1 MWALKHLANDWLAG
15 TWFLFWANA
24 CFTFGAFVLLLGSFV
39 LGSNPEQIFLWLS
52 SFASSGLFLIGS
64 AYFVAGSYPHAQQ
77 FYYASGRGQI
87 EMDKQYA
94 SVPSS
99 SDLEATEQAA
109 TATTAQALGLPAGKK
124 LPTFDDAFNP
134 LHHAPSSSSS
144 AAAASKVD
152 LPTLTPTS
160 AFRLAPKPS
169 SSSSVFAKSGS
180 GTNLSAIH
188 SAAEANSPSVPSQ
201 SLLEAE
207 DENRDDDE
215 DDVEAGDVNP
225 LLSIT
230 PLHTHT
236 HASSSSSSAAMQLH
250 THSEQQKSR
259 VGGLDD
265 D

>member
-24 CFTFGAFVLLLGSFV
+24 CFTFGAFVLLLGSFA

-87 EMDKQYA
+87 EIDKQYA

-99 SDLEATEQAA
+99 PDLEATEKA
-109 TATTAQALGLPAGKK
+109 ATTAEALGLPAGKK

-134 LHHAPSSSSS
+134 LHTPIVHKDSPTPPSSS
-144 AAAASKVD
+144 
-152 LPTLTPTS
+152 S
-160 AFRLAPKPS
+160 AFRLAPKPL
-169 SSSSVFAKSGS
+169 SSSSVFVKSNS
-180 GTNLSAIH
+180 GTNLNTIH
-188 SAAEANSPSVPSQ
+188 SVEVNNPSVPSSQ

-215 DDVEAGDVNP
+215 DDVEAGDVNNP
-225 LLSIT
+225 LLTIS

-236 HASSSSSSAAMQLH
+236 HASPPSSSVSGTALLH
-250 THSEQQKSR
+250 THSGPQKSL

-265 D
+265 DD